1 MTSILDD
8 IPLRDV
14 GDLEAEWFRAP
25 HPKPEDVEEPPP
37 AVSSEQL
44 AAADQAAASR
54 SATAPPAS
62 PVSSCAKKLQA
73 IVITIAGEDGRP
85 IEHVAF
91 ELRKSATEM
100 SGTKSGADGTGQ
112 FAGIESGS
120 YELALPALDQDAWE
134 ILSSEA
140 TVPEQSA
147 SPAAWS
153 APAAAA
159 AAAET
164 THTIAEGESIAA
176 LALRYGFAPET
187 IWDDAA
193 NAALKEKR
201 KDPNILAAGDSVTI
215 PALRVVARPVNAG
228 ASVRIR
234 RKGLPQVFR
243 VRFLAPDG
251 TPRKELPYLIDLEDE
266 SGKEQR
272 SGTTSG
278 EGFVIEKLSPLVRTV
293 TITLGPTGEVHRFRA
308 ELDPLDTDSG
318 LQDRLRNLGYSCG
331 EEDGAIGPATAE
343 AIRAFQRDAGLAGN
357 GTADTPTREELKK
370 RHLS

>member
-14 GDLEAEWFRAP
+14 DDLEAEWFRAP

-44 AAADQAAASR
+44 AAADEAAASR

-73 IVITIAGEDGRP
+73 IVITIAGEDDRP
-85 IEHVAF
+85 LEHVAL
-91 ELRKSATEM
+91 ELRKNAAEVL
-100 SGTKSGADGTGQ
+100 GTKSGADGMGQ

-140 TVPEQSA
+140 TVAEQSA

-164 THTIAEGESIAA
+164 HTIAEGESIAA
-176 LALRYGFAPET
+176 LALQYGFAPET

-193 NAALKEKR
+193 NAALKKKR
-201 KDPNILAAGDSVTI
+201 KAPNILAAGDSVTI
-215 PALRVVARPVNAG
+215 PALRVVARPVDAG

-251 TPRKELPYLIDLEDE
+251 TPRKELPYLIELEDE

-272 SGTTSG
+272 SGTTNG

-293 TITLGPTGEVHRFRA
+293 TVTLGPSREVHQFQA

-331 EEDGAIGPATAE
+331 EEDGAIGPATTE
-343 AIRAFQRDAGLAGN
+343 AIRAFQRDAGLAEN